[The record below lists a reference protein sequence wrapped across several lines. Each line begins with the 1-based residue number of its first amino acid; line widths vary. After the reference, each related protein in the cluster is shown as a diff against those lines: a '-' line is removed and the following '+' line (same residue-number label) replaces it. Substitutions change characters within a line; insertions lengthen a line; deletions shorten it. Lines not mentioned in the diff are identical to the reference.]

1 MRFLILFLML
11 SEGIFYVIEVFPHQR
26 LIVVAFSLFG
36 AVRMSYLIFF
46 VGLGYL
52 GVCVEWKMVK
62 MIYFMFNIYSK
73 GSLKEN
79 MAM

>member
-1 MRFLILFLML
+1 MRFPILFLML

-36 AVRMSYLIFF
+36 AVRMGYLIFF
-46 VGLGYL
+46 GCLRYL

-62 MIYFMFNIYSK
+62 MIYFVFNIYSK
-73 GSLKEN
+73 CILKEN
-79 MAM
+79 KVM